1 MSRMNVLI
9 VDDQRD
15 VRRILRTALETSG
28 RELQIFDVP
37 SGEEA
42 ILIISRYPINLLVAD
57 VRLPGISGLELIERA
72 RLRNPDL
79 KLILITGLEDP
90 KVRRAVQRAGA
101 NAYFFKPVKVD
112 DFLQAVWQCLEQE
125 GGDKG
130 ESAAQAPDAET
141 LAPSLADRLARL
153 RQDLDAECAILISD
167 RGQVMAQA
175 GELPPDAGQE
185 SLISSLMA
193 TYSAALKVS
202 YALEARTP
210 QNWLFFNG
218 QQYDFILAHVGAAM
232 GLLLG
237 IRSLGADHSRLSQC
251 LLILRQAVQDL
262 QAILLGI
269 GVPVQEPELAP
280 EVAMPEAEI
289 VEENPEALQALDALL
304 AQADRSELKAEE
316 VEAFWERLAAQ
327 NSGEAPRAD
336 VISYE
341 QARQLGLAPEE

>member
-1 MSRMNVLI
+1 MTRMNVLI

-42 ILIISRYPINLLVAD
+42 ILVISRYPIQLLVAD

-72 RLRNPDL
+72 RLRNPEL

-90 KVRRAVQRAGA
+90 KIRRAVQRAGA
-101 NAYFFKPVKVD
+101 DAYFYKPIKVD
-112 DFLQAVWQCLEQE
+112 DFLQAVWQCLGQASEA
-125 GGDKG
+125 DA
-130 ESAAQAPDAET
+130 AAQATGAEAM
-141 LAPSLADRLARL
+141 APSLADRLARL

-167 RGQVMAQA
+167 HGQVMAQA
-175 GELPPDAGQE
+175 GELPLDAGQE

-210 QNWLFFNG
+210 QNWLYFNG
-218 QQYDFILAHVGAAM
+218 QQYDFILLHVGASL

-237 IRSLGADHSRLSQC
+237 IRSLVNDAGRLNEC
-251 LLILRQAVQDL
+251 LAVLQQAIQDV
-262 QAILLGI
+262 QAILNGI
-269 GVPVQEPELAP
+269 GLPVQEPEPAP
-280 EVAMPEAEI
+280 EVVAPEVE
-289 VEENPEALQALDALL
+289 EENPEALQALDALL
-304 AQADRSELKAEE
+304 AQAEHSKLRTEE
-316 VEAFWERLAAQ
+316 VEAFWDSLASQ
-327 NSGEAPRAD
+327 SSGEISRAD
-336 VISYE
+336 AISYE